1 MLSPTTKFFFFTF
14 YTKRGMANVLAKIFK
29 KNIFG
34 YDVKKNFEFL
44 RNLGLAVWNLGG
56 RGRVMRFMY
65 NKKL

>member
-1 MLSPTTKFFFFTF
+1 
-14 YTKRGMANVLAKIFK
+14 MANVLAKIFK